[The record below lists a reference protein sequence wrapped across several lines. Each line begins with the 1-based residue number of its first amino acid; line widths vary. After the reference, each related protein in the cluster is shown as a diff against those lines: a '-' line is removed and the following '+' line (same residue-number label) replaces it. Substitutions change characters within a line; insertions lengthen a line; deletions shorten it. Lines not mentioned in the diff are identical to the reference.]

1 MLTFKVNIFQI
12 IATQNL
18 KWDTPSIIFENCKF
32 SIAMKINLIIIFSFL
47 LYIYVQMCSYILITI
62 KYVIDCKGLFWQGK
76 EWQMILYSKLRNN
89 LLIES
94 KTCIIKHRYI
104 YRKRRL

>member
-18 KWDTPSIIFENCKF
+18 KWDAPSIIFENSKF

-47 LYIYVQMCSYILITI
+47 LYIY
-62 KYVIDCKGLFWQGK
+62 
-76 EWQMILYSKLRNN
+76 
-89 LLIES
+89 
-94 KTCIIKHRYI
+94 I
-104 YRKRRL
+104 YMYKCVVTYL